1 MQGRHILKLHIN
13 FNLQKKRLRIMN
25 VSKFK
30 KWNGIIWSHE
40 VP

>member
-13 FNLQKKRLRIMN
+13 VNLEKTLRIMTAR
-25 VSKFK
+25 KFK

>member
-1 MQGRHILKLHIN
+1 MQGKHILKLHIN
-13 FNLQKKRLRIMN
+13 FNLEKTFENNKCKQ
-25 VSKFK
+25 FK